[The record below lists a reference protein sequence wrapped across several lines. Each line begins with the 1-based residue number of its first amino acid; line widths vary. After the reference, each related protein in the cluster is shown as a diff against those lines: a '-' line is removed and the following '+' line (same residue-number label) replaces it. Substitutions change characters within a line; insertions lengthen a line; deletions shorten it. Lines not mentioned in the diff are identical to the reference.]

1 MSWKIEGVRM
11 DLNILTVILLA
22 NLLQPVRSGRGEEDR
37 RVREIR
43 EPMFNDHFPAKEQ
56 RVTRETR
63 EVKTMF
69 GCGGDSVVLSCRG
82 KTGSMISIVRANY
95 GRFSVSV
102 CNPLA
107 RGDLDT
113 SCSSEEATSILLAR
127 RCQGRRECSVEVK
140 EDELPPVCPA
150 TAKYLE
156 VRLTITWS

>member
-1 MSWKIEGVRM
+1 MRM
-11 DLNILTVILLA
+11 ELNILVILLA
-22 NLLQPVRSGRGEEDR
+22 SLFQPGRSEREEDSGGGG
-37 RVREIR
+37 REIR
-43 EPMFNDHFPAKEQ
+43 EPMYTEEEE
-56 RVTRETR
+56 RVRRETR

-69 GCGGDSVVLSCRG
+69 GCGGDSVVLSCKG
-82 KTGSMISIVRANY
+82 KTGAGINIVRANY

-127 RCQGRRECSVEVK
+127 RCQGRQECSVQVK

-156 VRLTITWS
+156 VRP

>member
-1 MSWKIEGVRM
+1 MRVRM
-11 DLNILTVILLA
+11 ELNMLLLVILLA
-22 NLLQPVRSGRGEEDR
+22 SLFQPGRSEREEDSGGGG
-37 RVREIR
+37 REIR
-43 EPMFNDHFPAKEQ
+43 EPMHTEEVSKEE
-56 RVTRETR
+56 RVRRETR
-63 EVKTMF
+63 GEVKTMF
-69 GCGGDSVVLSCRG
+69 GCGGDSVVLSCKG
-82 KTGSMISIVRANY
+82 KTGAGISIVRANY

-127 RCQGRRECSVEVK
+127 RCQGRQECSVQVK

-156 VRLTITWS
+156 VRPTIT

>member
-1 MSWKIEGVRM
+1 MYGCEGA
-11 DLNILTVILLA
+11 TVSLA
-22 NLLQPVRSGRGEEDR
+22 CQGS
-37 RVREIR
+37 RVL
-43 EPMFNDHFPAKEQ
+43 
-56 RVTRETR
+56 RV
-63 EVKTMF
+63 
-69 GCGGDSVVLSCRG
+69 
-82 KTGSMISIVRANY
+82 VRANY

-127 RCQGRRECSVEVK
+127 RCQGRQECSVEVK

-156 VRLTITWS
+156 VRQTITWS

>member
-1 MSWKIEGVRM
+1 MRVRM
-11 DLNILTVILLA
+11 ELNMLLLVILLA
-22 NLLQPVRSGRGEEDR
+22 SLFQPGRSEREEDSGGGSW
-37 RVREIR
+37 EIR
-43 EPMFNDHFPAKEQ
+43 EPMHTEEVAREE
-56 RVTRETR
+56 RVRRETR
-63 EVKTMF
+63 GEVKTMF
-69 GCGGDSVVLSCRG
+69 GCGGDSVVLSCKG
-82 KTGSMISIVRANY
+82 KTGAGISIVRANY

-127 RCQGRRECSVEVK
+127 RCQGRQECSVQVK

-156 VRLTITWS
+156 VRPTIT

>member
-1 MSWKIEGVRM
+1 M
-11 DLNILTVILLA
+11 DLNLLTVILLA
-22 NLLQPVRSGRGEEDR
+22 SLLEPGRSEGGKDRGG
-37 RVREIR
+37 REIR

-156 VRLTITWS
+156 VSQTITWS